1 MRYLTRIFLQIHYES
16 LVSARYG
23 CSLPEC
29 ELYCTVMTK
38 RILMLFTFL
47 LSLACYG
54 QDRSYRNI
62 LYYTQPA
69 ANWFEALPLGNG
81 RLGAMVYSVPSRE
94 QIQLNENTIWAG
106 GPYRNDNPAMRESIG
121 KIRSLI
127 FENKFAEAED
137 LACKTMITQEA
148 HGMPYQ
154 TAGDLYLTFPG
165 HDKYTAYKRE
175 LSLDSAIVVMSYKVG
190 NVVYKREIF
199 TSYTDNITV
208 MKITASVPGALSF
221 TASIDRQSPV
231 IVSTRGKDILT
242 MSGVTSDHEGVKG
255 QLRFETHV
263 KIVPAGGT
271 IAATNSTLQVTN
283 ANAALVYISTGTNF
297 NTYNDISADA
307 SQRAV
312 AYLNPALKKDYTS
325 LLRSHI
331 AYYKNLFARVSLD
344 LGAGDAT
351 TKPTDQRIK
360 EFATG
365 RDPQLVS
372 LYFQFG
378 RYLLISSSQ
387 PGGQPSTLQGIWN
400 NELLPAWD
408 SKYTININTEMN
420 YWPAEVTNLSE
431 MHVPLMQMIRDLS
444 QTGKETAQKMYGCRG
459 WVAHHNTDIWRFTG
473 AIDGPTGI
481 WPSGSAWL
489 SQHLWGKYIYSGD
502 KVFLESVY
510 PIMKDAAQFYLDFLI
525 EEPTHK
531 WLVISPSISPE
542 NAPYS
547 IRKQWKVITAGATH
561 DNQLM
566 FDLFTR
572 TIRVAQI
579 LKREKE
585 FSEALQT
592 ALAKLP
598 PMQIGRFG
606 QLQEW
611 LVDWD
616 NPDDH
621 HRHVSHLY
629 GLYPSNQI
637 SPYRT
642 PALFEAART
651 SLVHRG
657 DPSTGWSM
665 NWKINLWARLL
676 DGNHALTLI
685 RNQIKLAEPPAPN
698 VYSEEGGTYP
708 NLFDVCPPFQIDGN
722 FGFTAGIAEMLL
734 QSHDGAIHPIPALPD
749 DWKNGSVTGLRAH
762 GGFEIVKM
770 TWKDGALAS
779 LQIKS
784 HLGGN
789 CRIRSYTPL
798 KSDKRIREVANV
810 SKNPNPFFETPV
822 IPEPLIHTATVVPAA
837 TGMKKVWVYDVNTAK
852 GQLINFYSK

>member
-1 MRYLTRIFLQIHYES
+1 MRQYCAAKANGILILFAFL
-16 LVSARYG
+16 G
-23 CSLPEC
+23 F
-29 ELYCTVMTK
+29 
-38 RILMLFTFL
+38 FTT
-47 LSLACYG
+47 YG
-54 QDRSYRNI
+54 QDSTNRNI
-62 LYYTQPA
+62 LYYTHPA
-69 ANWFEALPLGNG
+69 TNWFEALPLGNG
-81 RLGAMVYSVPSRE
+81 RLGAMMYGGTTRE
-94 QIQLNENTIWAG
+94 HIQLNENTIWAG
-106 GPYRNDNPAMRESIG
+106 GPYQNDNLAMRECIG
-121 KIRSLI
+121 KIRTLI
-127 FENKFAEAED
+127 FENRFSEAED
-137 LACKTMITQEA
+137 LACKAMITQQA
-148 HGMPYQ
+148 HGMPYE

-165 HDKYTAYKRE
+165 HEKYTAYKRQ
-175 LSLDSAIVVMSYKVG
+175 LSLDSAVSITSYKVG
-190 NVVYKREIF
+190 DVLFRRETF
-199 TSYTDNITV
+199 TSYTDQVIV
-208 MKITASVPGALSF
+208 MKITASSPGALNF
-221 TASIDRQSPV
+221 TTSIQRKSNV
-231 IVSTRGKDILT
+231 TISTQGSDLLT
-242 MSGVTSDHEGVKG
+242 MFGTTSDHEGVKG
-255 QLRFETHV
+255 QLKFETQV
-263 KIVPAGGT
+263 KIVPVGGSISAT
-271 IAATNSTLQVTN
+271 DSMLQINNADAAF
-283 ANAALVYISTGTNF
+283 VYISIGTNF
-297 NTYNDISADA
+297 NKYNDISGQA
-307 SQRAV
+307 SQRA
-312 AYLNPALKKDYTS
+312 ASYLSSALKKDYARMMS
-325 LLRSHI
+325 DHI
-331 AYYKNLFARVSLD
+331 EYYRNLFARVSLD
-344 LGAGDAT
+344 LGSSDAI

-360 EFATG
+360 EFAAG
-365 RDPQLVS
+365 GDPQLVS

-400 NELLPAWD
+400 NEFQPAWD

-431 MHVPLMQMIRDLS
+431 MHEPLIQMIRDLS

-489 SQHLWGKYIYSGD
+489 SQHLWENYIYSGD
-502 KVFLESVY
+502 KIFLESVY
-510 PIMKDAAQFYLDFLI
+510 LILKDAAQFYLDFLI

-547 IRKQWKVITAGATH
+547 IRKQWKVITAGATL

-572 TIRVAQI
+572 TIRVAQL
-579 LKREKE
+579 LKRDNE
-585 FSEALQT
+585 FTEALQT
-592 ALAKLP
+592 ALGKLP
-598 PMQIGRFG
+598 PLQIGRFG

-611 LVDWD
+611 LNDWD

-621 HRHVSHLY
+621 HRHISHLY

-657 DPSTGWSM
+657 DASTGWSM
-665 NWKINLWARLL
+665 NWKINLWARLF

-749 DWKNGSVTGLRAH
+749 DWKNGRVTGLRAR

-770 TWKDGALAS
+770 TWKNGTLES

-798 KSDKRIREVANV
+798 KSDKKIHTVANA

-822 IPEPLIHTATVVPAA
+822 TPEPLIHTSTVVPAA
-837 TGMKKVWVYDVNTAK
+837 TGLKKVWVYDVDTAK
-852 GQLINFYSK
+852 GQLINFHSK